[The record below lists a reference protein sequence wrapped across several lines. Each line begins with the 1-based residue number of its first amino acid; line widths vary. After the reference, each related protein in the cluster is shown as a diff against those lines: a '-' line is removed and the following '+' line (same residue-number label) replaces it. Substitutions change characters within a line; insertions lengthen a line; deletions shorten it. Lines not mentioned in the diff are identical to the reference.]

1 MSLLL
6 VPGLCQR
13 GCGDAIKSTALLA
26 ATLASVAYAQA
37 GDNTDVSPTQG
48 DGGPIFTLPTFSDSA
63 TPPGGVTLTELPGPP
78 TESPTA
84 SGTDSGTA
92 TGTGTSSGTQTGTE
106 SSSTASPTG
115 SGSSSGV
122 SSSTSS
128 GSGSGSSTAVT
139 STTTRSSTSSASRTS
154 DTSSTTS
161 DGSSR
166 TSSGTSSPSA
176 SPSDNAAAGFV
187 DKNWAPWMLAY
198 VAGVGLAL

>member
-37 GDNTDVSPTQG
+37 GDNTDVSPTRG

-63 TPPGGVTLTELPGPP
+63 TPPGGVTLTELLVLPL
-78 TESPTA
+78 ESPTA
-84 SGTDSGTA
+84 SGTDSA
-92 TGTGTSSGTQTGTE
+92 RPARALQV
-106 SSSTASPTG
+106 ASAALPAQARAQAPQPP
-115 SGSSSGV
+115 SRRRLPV
-122 SSSTSS
+122 PP
-128 GSGSGSSTAVT
+128 
-139 STTTRSSTSSASRTS
+139 TSSASRTS

>member
-13 GCGDAIKSTALLA
+13 GCGDAIKRHPDRHWVVFHRWPDRLRALQVASA
-26 ATLASVAYAQA
+26 ALPAQA
-37 GDNTDVSPTQG
+37 RAQ
-48 DGGPIFTLPTFSDSA
+48 
-63 TPPGGVTLTELPGPP
+63 
-78 TESPTA
+78 
-84 SGTDSGTA
+84 
-92 TGTGTSSGTQTGTE
+92 
-106 SSSTASPTG
+106 
-115 SGSSSGV
+115 
-122 SSSTSS
+122 
-128 GSGSGSSTAVT
+128 GSSTAVT